1 MHANRIGCASFSI
14 DGNTYSLEKNDGDN
28 TNHGGFAGLNKKVWA
43 WEPVTNGIHAKRIY
57 TDSDI
62 ANSGP
67 GYGMNFMHTGLSTFI
82 SLCISVNNPVSAS
95 LS

>member
-14 DGNTYSLEKNDGDN
+14 DGNTDSLEENDGDN

-62 ANSGP
+62 ANSARLW
-67 GYGMNFMHTGLSTFI
+67 YELYAHRLIYFYILMYI
-82 SLCISVNNPVSAS
+82 RQ
-95 LS
+95 